1 MRLYIKLFALLFLFT
16 SCATNQSGPSINSD
30 LNVVDIDSET
40 KTNSAPQISNEDQNL
55 ISVGPEV
62 GTATVSN
69 TTQKKVWGIYLG
81 PGINRTIGHAMA
93 LRALNEKGIS
103 FNMFSGSGLG
113 AVVASYLA
121 MGLTPEVIEWR
132 FHKFFLKIKDKRPFS
147 TEWLAQ
153 VNKSL
158 LGDFENLQIQST
170 KLTLIIPVYNFN
182 DKKIEYARRG
192 NLKEKI
198 LENLQLEKAKGKYIS
213 VLTKEQVSFQKLREL
228 GMQVIVSVDALSG
241 KVSFSKQEDYLVGI
255 FGKWSAGKSEAP
267 ADFSF
272 SLPPSGFSLDSIDE
286 LPEYLRATYLYM
298 QTSSKSLGEEFQKT
312 RTE

>member
-1 MRLYIKLFALLFLFT
+1 MRLYINLFALLFLFT
-16 SCATNQSGPSINSD
+16 SCATNQSGPSIDSD

-69 TTQKKVWGIYLG
+69 TIQKKVWGIYLG
-81 PGINRTIGHAMA
+81 PGINRSIGHAMA

-255 FGKWSAGKSEAP
+255 FGKWSAGKSETP